1 MYLAYLALGLLLL
14 VGGAEL
20 LVRGASR
27 LAAMARIS
35 PLIIGLTIVAYGTSA
50 PELAVSARA
59 SLSGDVGLAVGN
71 VVGSNIFNVLVILGI
86 AALISPLGV
95 STQLVRLDVPV
106 MIGTSLVIWGL
117 SANGTIG
124 RMEGGG
130 LVLCL
135 LTYTVLLGL
144 ISRHRAKQPNGESND
159 PPVKHPLN
167 LKSVLANTAFV
178 FIGLAGLAF
187 GAQWFV
193 KGAVTIAEM
202 LGITQLIIGLTIVA
216 VGTSLPELA
225 TSVWAGIR
233 GERDIAV
240 GNVIGSN
247 IFNLLG
253 VLGVSALLGQDGIEV
268 SQNAFRYDM
277 LVMVAVALACLPVF
291 ITGATVSRLE
301 GLFFVFY
308 YGLYLSVLVLDAI
321 NSPLERPVSQ
331 AVAFLF
337 IPMTMFILV
346 MSVFISEKHL
356 ERMLGPLATDVEIT
370 ARRTLRQLK
379 RMLVLVIGG
388 TLIIVGLAM
397 IFLPGPATVVIPLG
411 LGILATEFIWAKR
424 LLVSTMERARDLVSG
439 PQKDDTHNS

>member
-1 MYLAYLALGLLLL
+1 
-14 VGGAEL
+14 
-20 LVRGASR
+20 
-27 LAAMARIS
+27 
-35 PLIIGLTIVAYGTSA
+35 
-50 PELAVSARA
+50 
-59 SLSGDVGLAVGN
+59 
-71 VVGSNIFNVLVILGI
+71 
-86 AALISPLGV
+86 
-95 STQLVRLDVPV
+95 
-106 MIGTSLVIWGL
+106 
-117 SANGTIG
+117 
-124 RMEGGG
+124 
-130 LVLCL
+130 
-135 LTYTVLLGL
+135 
-144 ISRHRAKQPNGESND
+144 
-159 PPVKHPLN
+159 
-167 LKSVLANTAFV
+167 
-178 FIGLAGLAF
+178 
-187 GAQWFV
+187 
-193 KGAVTIAEM
+193 
-202 LGITQLIIGLTIVA
+202 
-216 VGTSLPELA
+216 
-225 TSVWAGIR
+225 
-233 GERDIAV
+233 
-240 GNVIGSN
+240 
-247 IFNLLG
+247 
-253 VLGVSALLGQDGIEV
+253 
-268 SQNAFRYDM
+268 
-277 LVMVAVALACLPVF
+277 
-291 ITGATVSRLE
+291 VSRLE